1 MTSIAFMF
9 GVMPLVLASSASA
22 NSQRAIGTGVMAG
35 MLSATV
41 LAIFF
46 VPAFFVFVR
55 RIFKGSERQRKLH
68 AHELGGAPA
77 ADTASK
83 E

>member
-1 MTSIAFMF
+1 
-9 GVMPLVLASSASA
+9 
-22 NSQRAIGTGVMAG
+22 

-46 VPAFFVFVR
+46 VPAFFVFIR
-55 RIFKGSERQRKLH
+55 RIFKGSERQRQMY
-68 AHELGGAPA
+68 AHELGGAAPTGSVS
-77 ADTASK
+77 DK